1 MKVFL
6 GHSRQIRI
14 FLLSRKLQTISLS
27 FLPPA
32 VMHTH
37 THTGSQRGGGGGRR
51 AFHAGDDGAV
61 QSAAEGAAATQSHSN
76 RLPSVLWQGGAD
88 SWAGTVRH
96 GSVQKFHR
104 GKHSK
109 KKKNAHSLAVF
120 KIEQALHVQF

>member
-1 MKVFL
+1 MSF
-6 GHSRQIRI
+6 SY
-14 FLLSRKLQTISLS
+14 LLSRKLQTILLS

-32 VMHTH
+32 FK
-37 THTGSQRGGGGGRR
+37 HTGSQRGGGGGRR

-61 QSAAEGAAATQSHSN
+61 QSAAEGAAAAQSHPD

-104 GKHSK
+104 GESPK
-109 KKKNAHSLAVF
+109 KF
-120 KIEQALHVQF
+120 KIYLNYCR